1 VRHTPSFHI
10 NLVLLQNKNSF
21 FILPKKGNTLS
32 KHHNSKQIS
41 KSYHSFTC
49 KDFLPTTKEEMNAL
63 GWDQCDVILV
73 SGDAYIDSPFIGV
86 AMVGR
91 MLQRMGYKVGMIG
104 QPDIESDVDIKRLGE
119 PKLYWGVSGGSVDS
133 MVSNYTATKKFRNSD
148 DYTPGGVNNK
158 RPDRAVL
165 VYCNLIRR
173 FYKDTAPIVLGGIE
187 ASLRRVTHYDYWT
200 NKLRKPI
207 LFDAKADA
215 LIYGMGEIA
224 LQELTEAIRDG
235 QDFKDIRGVCYIS
248 KEAKEEY
255 IQLPSHKECLENKE
269 RYIDLFDDFYD
280 HNDPISARGL
290 CEEVDGRYLIQN
302 PPCDYLNE
310 AEMDAN
316 SNLPFTRELHPYYAK
331 QGKVKCLETIKFSI
345 MTHHGCWG
353 ECNFCA
359 IGVHQGRTIR
369 TRSEDN
375 ILQEAKDFN
384 EYKDYKG
391 IISDVGG
398 PTANM
403 YGYECNKKLK
413 LGTCDHQRCVDTD
426 HLCKSMK
433 VDHSRNIN
441 LLRQVREVEG
451 VRKAFV
457 ASGVRYDLINADKK
471 HGYSYLKEM
480 VRHHISGQMKVAPEH
495 TQQNVL
501 ELMGKPGKEELVE
514 FKKLYDKLNKEEGKN
529 QFLTYYLIAAHPGCT
544 DKDMHELKRFTTD
557 ELKMNPEQA
566 QVFTPTP
573 GTYSAVMYY
582 TEMDPKTRKKIFV
595 EKDPIKKEKQKQ
607 IVVAK
612 ESFKSGFAS

>member
-1 VRHTPSFHI
+1 MSRR
-10 NLVLLQNKNSF
+10 NKNRQ
-21 FILPKKGNTLS
+21 S
-32 KHHNSKQIS
+32 KANGVTFSA
-41 KSYHSFTC
+41 
-49 KDFLPTTKEEMNAL
+49 KDFLPTTRADMDAR
-63 GWDQCDVILV
+63 GWDYCDIILV

-86 AMVGR
+86 AVVGR
-91 MLQRMGYKVGMIG
+91 MLERMGYRVGVIG
-104 QPDIESDVDIKRLGE
+104 QPDVKSGDDIMRLGE
-119 PKLYWGVSGGSVDS
+119 PRLYWGVSGGSVDS

-148 DYTPGGVNNK
+148 DYTPGGKNDK
-158 RPDRAVL
+158 RPDRAL
-165 VYCNLIRR
+165 SVYCNLIRR
-173 FYKDTAPIVLGGIE
+173 HFKNTVPLVLGGIE
-187 ASLRRVTHYDYWT
+187 ASLRRVSHYDYWS
-200 NKLRKPI
+200 NKLKKPI
-207 LFDAKADA
+207 LFDSKADI

-224 LQELTEAIRDG
+224 IEELTKALDEKR
-235 QDFKDIRGVCYIS
+235 DFKDIRGVCYIS
-248 KEAKEEY
+248 KEPKEEY
-255 IQLPSHKECLENKE
+255 LQLPSHQECLDNKE
-269 RYIDLFDDFYD
+269 KYIDLFDRFYD
-280 HNDPISARGL
+280 NNDPISAKGL
-290 CEEVDGRYLIQN
+290 CQRVDTRYLIQN

-310 AEMDAN
+310 EEMDAN
-316 SNLPFTRELHPYYAK
+316 ANLPYARELHPYYAQ

-369 TRSEDN
+369 TRSEN
-375 ILQEAKDFN
+375 SILKEAKDFN

-413 LGTCDHQRCVDTD
+413 LGTCDHQRCVDAN

-480 VRHHISGQMKVAPEH
+480 VKHHISGQMKVAPEH
-495 TQQNVL
+495 TQQRVL
-501 ELMGKPGKEELVE
+501 ELMGKPGKQELID
-514 FKKLYDKLNKEEGKN
+514 FKKMYDRLNKEEGKE

-544 DKDMHELKRFTTD
+544 EKDMHELKRFTRD
-557 ELKMNPEQA
+557 ELQMNPEQA

-573 GTYSAVMYY
+573 GTYSSVMYY
-582 TEMDPKTRKKIFV
+582 TEMDPVTRKKIFV
-595 EKDPIKKEKQKQ
+595 EKDTKRKEKQKD
-607 IVVAK
+607 IVVSK
-612 ESFKSGFAS
+612 QNFRSGFSS

>member
-1 VRHTPSFHI
+1 MPF
-10 NLVLLQNKNSF
+10 LNKNSKNKVF
-21 FILPKKGNTLS
+21 QKE
-32 KHHNSKQIS
+32 H
-41 KSYHSFTC
+41 KSFTPSQHFTC

-91 MLQRMGYKVGMIG
+91 MLERMGYKVGMIG
-104 QPDIESDVDIKRLGE
+104 QPDIQSDADIKRLGE
-119 PKLYWGVSGGSVDS
+119 PRLYWGVSGGSVDS

-173 FYKDTAPIVLGGIE
+173 YFKATAPIVLGGIE

-224 LQELTEAIRDG
+224 LEELTRAIEKG
-235 QDFKDIRGVCYIS
+235 EDFKDIRGVCYIA
-248 KEAKEEY
+248 KEAKEEF
-255 IQLPSHKECLENKE
+255 ISLPSHQECLENKE

-280 HNDPISARGL
+280 NNDPISAKGL
-290 CEEVDGRYLIQN
+290 CQEVDGRYLIQN
-302 PPCDYLNE
+302 PPCDYLDE

-331 QGKVKCLETIKFSI
+331 EGKVKCLETIKFSI

-369 TRSEDN
+369 TRSEEN
-375 ILQEAKDFN
+375 ILKEAKDFN
-384 EYKDYKG
+384 AYKDYKG
-391 IISDVGG
+391 VISDVGG

-413 LGTCDHQRCVDTD
+413 LGTCDHQRCVDAS

-441 LLRQVREVEG
+441 LLRRIREVEG
-451 VRKAFV
+451 VRHAFV

-495 TQQNVL
+495 TQQHVL
-501 ELMGKPGKEELVE
+501 ELMGKPGKSELVE
-514 FKKLYDKLNKEEGKN
+514 FKKLYDKLNAEEGKK

-595 EKDPIKKEKQKQ
+595 EKDQMKKEKQKQ

>member
-1 VRHTPSFHI
+1 MSRRS
-10 NLVLLQNKNSF
+10 KN
-21 FILPKKGNTLS
+21 
-32 KHHNSKQIS
+32 KQI
-41 KSYHSFTC
+41 KSNTKTFTQ
-49 KDFLPTTKEEMNAL
+49 KDFLPTTREEMNVL

-86 AMVGR
+86 AVVGR
-91 MLQRMGYKVGMIG
+91 ILQRLGYKVGMIG
-104 QPDIESDVDIKRLGE
+104 QPDIKSDKDIKRLGE
-119 PKLYWGVSGGSVDS
+119 PRLYWGVSGGSVDY

-148 DYTPGGVNNK
+148 DYTPGGKNNK
-158 RPDRAVL
+158 RPDRAL
-165 VYCNLIRR
+165 SVYCNLIRQH
-173 FYKDTAPIVLGGIE
+173 FKNTAPIVLGGIE
-187 ASLRRVTHYDYWT
+187 ASLRRVSHYDYWQ
-200 NKLRKPI
+200 NKLKKPV
-207 LFDAKADA
+207 LFDSKADI

-224 LQELTEAIRDG
+224 IEEVTRALANGD
-235 QDFKDIRGVCYIS
+235 DWKDIRGVCYIS
-248 KEAKEEY
+248 KEQKHEY
-255 IQLPSHKECLENKE
+255 IQLPSHQECLDDKE
-269 RYIDLFDDFYD
+269 KYIDLFDEFYD
-280 HNDPISARGL
+280 NNDPISAKGL
-290 CEEVDGRYLIQN
+290 CQPVDTRYLIQN

-310 AEMDAN
+310 DEMDAN

-331 QGKVKCLETIKFSI
+331 DGKVKCLETIKFSI

-375 ILQEAKDFN
+375 ILKEAKDFN

-403 YGYECNKKLK
+403 YGYECDKKLK
-413 LGTCDHQRCVDTD
+413 LGTCDHQRCVDAN
-426 HLCKSMK
+426 HLCKTMK

-480 VRHHISGQMKVAPEH
+480 VKHHISGQMKVAPEH
-495 TQQNVL
+495 TQQRVL
-501 ELMGKPGKEELVE
+501 ELMGKPGKQELVD

-529 QFLTYYLIAAHPGCT
+529 QFLTYYLIAAHPGCEE
-544 DKDMHELKRFTTD
+544 KDMHELKRFTQD

-582 TEMDPKTRKKIFV
+582 TEMDPVTRKKIFV
-595 EKDPIKKEKQKQ
+595 EKDTKRKEKQKQ
-607 IVVAK
+607 IVVKK
-612 ESFKSGFAS
+612 ESFTSGFSS